1 MGKFYNDAIK
11 NIIDILEKEG
21 DRIINECEE
30 ERSYVHRTRN
40 LRDSY
45 GWCIF
50 VNKIVVRQG
59 FLSASPQSTKSKSW
73 RGTSGIT
80 GRETIKSFFANYEA
94 KEPIELV
101 IAAAMPYGE
110 ILENGCGSL
119 KQKYRVISMSYE
131 KLQKLANECG
141 GYVKGLSGNSF
152 LTGS

>member
-11 NIIDILEKEG
+11 NVIDILAKEG

-50 VNKIVVRQG
+50 INKVAVRQG
-59 FLSASPQSTKSKSW
+59 FLSTSPQSSKPKSW
-73 RGTSGIT
+73 RGTDGIT
-80 GRETIKSFFANYEA
+80 GRETIKSYFANYEA

-101 IAAAMPYGE
+101 IAATMPYGE
-110 ILENGCGSL
+110 ILENGGGNL